1 VEPKRK
7 DFAPEK
13 NVEKVERGSEAEAEK
28 KIKTGFFFFSFSWLT
43 TKTGR
48 RRWDQQSRHC

>member
-28 KIKTGFFFFSFSWLT
+28 KIKTGFFFSFFL
-43 TKTGR
+43 G
-48 RRWDQQSRHC
+48 